1 LLNRQRLRR
10 IRAREQLLDNGLRR
24 IGCPQWFNMSVR
36 SLLLLST
43 GAALSCA
50 ALSAATVLAEVVAVV
65 ASAPITNIDLAQE
78 VERMQK
84 RKTPLKDKRN
94 IRSHALDNLIGRAI
108 IDVIALEESVTIS
121 PERIQN
127 AIKKEMDMRG
137 ILREEDFKKVVK
149 RDLGVDFETYKEEL
163 ARQLKTQQVMQLR
176 VSVPNPTPSQVE
188 EWYRQNKNRVGKKY
202 TFRMIYIPVT
212 GNELKVSQQMKAAR
226 AMGASSS
233 AGFAK
238 AAAQYSAHSSK
249 ARGGLMVD
257 MRLDQIAQI
266 DPILA
271 GAVNGTPIGSTSQIF
286 VGANGGYYCVR
297 VESARAIGLDEVY
310 DNVRAILYSQ
320 NEQIEYGRWLKEQ
333 RKKVAVTIYLKDYQ
347 E

>member
-1 LLNRQRLRR
+1 MRFGQTLL
-10 IRAREQLLDNGLRR
+10 
-24 IGCPQWFNMSVR
+24 
-36 SLLLLST
+36 
-43 GAALSCA
+43 AAIFLA
-50 ALSAATVLAEVVAVV
+50 VAVPVFGTATVLNDVVAVV
-65 ASAPITNIDLAQE
+65 ASAPITTIDLAQE
-78 VERMQK
+78 LERMQR
-84 RKTPLKDKRN
+84 RKLPAKDKRSAK
-94 IRSHALDNLIGRAI
+94 SHALDNLIGRAI
-108 IDVIALEESVTIS
+108 IDVIAREESVTIS
-121 PERIQN
+121 PERIKN

-137 ILREEDFKKVVK
+137 ILREEEYKKIIK
-149 RDLGVDFETYKEEL
+149 RDTGMEFDDYKEEL
-163 ARQLKTQQVMQLR
+163 TRQLKTQQVMQLR

-202 TFRMIYIPVT
+202 TFRMIFIPVA
-212 GNELKVSQQMKAAR
+212 GNELKVSNQMKAAR

-238 AAAQYSAHSSK
+238 AAGQYSAHASK

-257 MRLDQIAQI
+257 MRLDQVAQI

-271 GAVNGTPIGSTSQIF
+271 GAINGTPMGTTSQVF

>member
-1 LLNRQRLRR
+1 MYWRLRSTF
-10 IRAREQLLDNGLRR
+10 L
-24 IGCPQWFNMSVR
+24 V
-36 SLLLLST
+36 SLLLLQLPVYS
-43 GAALSCA
+43 
-50 ALSAATVLAEVVAVV
+50 ATVLNDVVAVV
-65 ASAPITNIDLAQE
+65 ASAPITTIDLAQE
-78 VERMQK
+78 VDRMKK
-84 RKTPLKDKRN
+84 RRIPVKDKRSVT
-94 IRSHALDNLIGRAI
+94 SHALDTLIGRAI
-108 IDVIALEESVTIS
+108 IDVIAREESVTIS
-121 PERIQN
+121 PERISN

-137 ILREEDFKKVVK
+137 ILREDDFKKIVK
-149 RDLGVDFETYKEEL
+149 RDMGLSFEDYKEEL
-163 ARQLKTQQVMQLR
+163 TRQLKTQQVMQLR

-202 TFRMIYIPVT
+202 TFRLIYIPVA

-226 AMGASSS
+226 AMGASSG

-238 AAAQYSAHSSK
+238 AAAKFSAHPSK

-257 MRLDQIAQI
+257 LRLDQVAQI

-271 GAVNGTPIGSTSQIF
+271 GAVNGTPMGTTSQVF
-286 VGANGGYYCVR
+286 VGGNGGYYCVR

>member
-1 LLNRQRLRR
+1 MPYSHNDLRR
-10 IRAREQLLDNGLRR
+10 NPIAKCSGPVRMLLIATTVFVSAL
-24 IGCPQWFNMSVR
+24 
-36 SLLLLST
+36 
-43 GAALSCA
+43 AAS
-50 ALSAATVLAEVVAVV
+50 TVLVDVVAVV
-65 ASAPITNIDLAQE
+65 ANAPITSIDLAQE

-84 RKTPLKDKRN
+84 RKVPIKDKRS
-94 IRSHALDNLIGRAI
+94 IKSHALDALIGRAI
-108 IDVIALEESVTIS
+108 IDVIAREESVTIS
-121 PERIQN
+121 PERINN

-137 ILREEDFKKVVK
+137 ILREEEFKKVIK
-149 RDLGVDFETYKEEL
+149 RELGLEFEDYKEEL
-163 ARQLKTQQVMQLR
+163 VRQLKTQQVMQLR

-202 TFRMIYIPVT
+202 TFRLIYIPVA

-238 AAAQYSAHSSK
+238 AAEQFSAHPSK
-249 ARGGLMVD
+249 KNGGLIVD
-257 MRLDQIAQI
+257 LRLDQIAQI
-266 DPILA
+266 DPVLA
-271 GAVNGTPIGSTSQIF
+271 GAINGTPVGTTSQVF

-297 VESARAIGLDEVY
+297 VESARAISLDEVY

-320 NEQIEYGRWLKEQ
+320 NEQIEYARWLKEQ

>member
-1 LLNRQRLRR
+1 MSRRLR
-10 IRAREQLLDNGLRR
+10 
-24 IGCPQWFNMSVR
+24 SVFLVN
-36 SLLLLST
+36 LLLLHLPVYS
-43 GAALSCA
+43 
-50 ALSAATVLAEVVAVV
+50 ATVLNDVVAVV
-65 ASAPITNIDLAQE
+65 ASAPITTIDLAQE
-78 VERMQK
+78 VDRMKK
-84 RKTPLKDKRN
+84 RRIPVKDKRSVT
-94 IRSHALDNLIGRAI
+94 SHALDTLIGRAI
-108 IDVIALEESVTIS
+108 IDVIAREESVTIS
-121 PERIQN
+121 PERISN

-137 ILREEDFKKVVK
+137 ILREDDFKKIVK
-149 RDLGVDFETYKEEL
+149 RDMGLSFDDYKEEL
-163 ARQLKTQQVMQLR
+163 TRQLKTQQVMQLR

-202 TFRMIYIPVT
+202 TFRMIYIPVA

-226 AMGASSS
+226 AMGASSG

-238 AAAQYSAHSSK
+238 AAAQYSAHPSK

-257 MRLDQIAQI
+257 LRLDQVAQI

-271 GAVNGTPIGSTSQIF
+271 GAVNGTPLGTTSQVF
-286 VGANGGYYCVR
+286 VGGNGGYYCVR

-347 E
+347 EQ

>member
-1 LLNRQRLRR
+1 MP
-10 IRAREQLLDNGLRR
+10 AR
-24 IGCPQWFNMSVR
+24 F
-36 SLLLLST
+36 LLLIFAGAVLS
-43 GAALSCA
+43 LPS
-50 ALSAATVLAEVVAVV
+50 LFAATVLADVVAVV
-65 ASAPITNIDLAQE
+65 ANAPITNIDLTQE
-78 VERMQK
+78 IERMQK
-84 RKTPLKDKRN
+84 RKAPVKDKRSLK
-94 IRSHALDNLIGRAI
+94 SHALDNLIGQAI
-108 IDVIALEESVTIS
+108 IDVIAREESVTIS
-121 PERIQN
+121 PERINN

-137 ILREEDFKKVVK
+137 ILREDDFKKIVK
-149 RDLGVDFETYKEEL
+149 RDMGMDFETYKEEL

-202 TFRMIYIPVT
+202 TFRMIFIPVA
-212 GNELKVSQQMKAAR
+212 GNELKVSNQMKAAR

-238 AAAQYSAHSSK
+238 AAAQYSAHASK

-257 MRLDQIAQI
+257 LRLDQIAQI

-271 GAVNGTPIGSTSQIF
+271 GAVNGTPMGTTSQIF

-320 NEQIEYGRWLKEQ
+320 NEQIEYARWLKEQ